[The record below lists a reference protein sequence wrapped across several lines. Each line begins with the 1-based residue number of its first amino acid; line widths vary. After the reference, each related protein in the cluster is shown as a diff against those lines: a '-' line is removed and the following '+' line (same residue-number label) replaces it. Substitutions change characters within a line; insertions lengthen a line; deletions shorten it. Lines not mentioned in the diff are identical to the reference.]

1 MGEVQPVFSFNLG
14 NFPVDITVGII
25 SQWVIILIIAIM
37 AYLFSRNLTLRPG
50 KLQLLGEWFYSTLKS
65 GINNIL
71 EGDYEDIVPFIGTL
85 GVFLLFMNLTG
96 VVGITPA
103 TSDLSVTAGL
113 GLVSFYI
120 VQAYAIKKIGLKH
133 YFIGYTKPNLIMFPF
148 NILEKVLLPVSLALR
163 LFGNIYAATLLME
176 LIYHT
181 LTGIS
186 WFAGIG
192 LPGLASVYFDFF
204 DGTIQTVIFVMLTM
218 VNIKLTAEH

>member
-1 MGEVQPVFSFNLG
+1 MGEIEPVFSFNLG
-14 NFPVDITVGII
+14 NFPVNITVGII
-25 SQWVIILIIAIM
+25 SQWVIIAIIATMSYI
-37 AYLFSRNLTLRPG
+37 FTRKLTLKPG
-50 KLQLLGEWFYSTLKS
+50 RLQLLAEWFYSTLKNL
-65 GINNIL
+65 INNTL

-85 GVFLLFMNLTG
+85 GIFLLFMNLTG
-96 VVGITPA
+96 VFGIQPA

-120 VQAYAIKKIGLKH
+120 VQAYAIRKIGIKH

-148 NILEKVLLPVSLALR
+148 NILEKILLPISLALR

-176 LIYHT
+176 LIYHS

-192 LPGLASVYFDFF
+192 LPGIASLYFDFF
-204 DGTIQTVIFVMLTM
+204 DGTIQTVIFVVLTM

>member
-1 MGEVQPVFSFNLG
+1 MGEVNPVFSFNIG
-14 NFPVDITVGII
+14 NFPINITVGIL
-25 SQWVIILIIAIM
+25 SQWVIILIIASLAFFFTRKM
-37 AYLFSRNLTLRPG
+37 TLKPG
-50 KLQLLGEWFYSTLKS
+50 RVQLLGEWFYSTLQKT
-65 GINNIL
+65 INTTL
-71 EGDYEDIVPFIGTL
+71 EGDYTDIVPFIGTL
-85 GVFLLFMNLTG
+85 GIFLLFMNLTG
-96 VVGITPA
+96 VFGIAPA

-113 GLVSFYI
+113 GLVSFYV
-120 VQAYAIKKIGLKH
+120 VQAYAIRKIGIKH

-148 NILEKVLLPVSLALR
+148 NILEKILLPISLALR

-176 LIYHT
+176 LIYHS

-192 LPGLASVYFDFF
+192 LPGLASLYFDFF